1 MELGYMIRFIN
12 EYKLRFEA
20 VKDRIDD
27 ETHSLIED
35 LISAVEYVVGEY
47 DALEEKI
54 EEDQWRNW

>member
-20 VKDRIDD
+20 VKDKIDN
-27 ETHSLIED
+27 EVHSLIED

-47 DALEEKI
+47 DVLEEKI

>member
-20 VKDRIDD
+20 VKYRIDD

>member
-47 DALEEKI
+47 DVLEEKI